1 MATAAHPAT
10 IDVGGTPYIRD
21 AKGSL
26 VPLASVKAAD
36 LRLRNND
43 SKARADNAEG

>member
-21 AKGSL
+21 TKVNL
-26 VPLASVKAAD
+26 VPLASVKAPD
-36 LRLRNND
+36 LRLCNNRF
-43 SKARADNAEG
+43 KARADNAEG